1 MNQNIH
7 PIPENL
13 AAAAHIKRTDYQ
25 RTYAESVEDPDR
37 LWACIG
43 HRIDWIEEF
52 SVVKDA
58 SYAEGGFRIRWLSDG
73 KLDVERGDRVTIY
86 LPMIPEMVT
95 AALAGL
101 QADGSLAHL
110 GVHQRRLGLPRA
122 RWAN

>member
-1 MNQNIH
+1 MSQKIH

-37 LWACIG
+37 FWACIG

-58 SYAEGGFRIRWLSDG
+58 SYAEGG
-73 KLDVERGDRVTIY
+73 DRVTIY
-86 LPMIPEMVT
+86 LPMIPEMAIAMPLH
-95 AALAGL
+95 AAS
-101 QADGSLAHL
+101 GSSP
-110 GVHQRRLGLPRA
+110 RR
-122 RWAN
+122 

>member
-1 MNQNIH
+1 MNQKIH

-37 LWACIG
+37 FWACIG

-58 SYAEGGFRIRWLSDG
+58 SYAEGGFRICWLSDG

-86 LPMIPEMVT
+86 LPMIPGDGHCE
-95 AALAGL
+95 AA
-101 QADGSLAHL
+101 
-110 GVHQRRLGLPRA
+110 VRRIGIGPEEVNCACRGEIRTRIPA
-122 RWAN
+122 A